1 MAAMKRPPKPLLT
14 APDLLQ
20 NKVQELQARLLE
32 KEMALFL
39 SEQQLR
45 LKNQQ
50 IDLKNQQIRQK
61 DLRIQI
67 LEEYVRLEKLRRY
80 GQKSEKAVGQSE
92 LFNEVEMLAEL
103 DLPEPVAPD
112 LIEAPAHPATRT
124 NKLRPGRKPLP
135 AELPRVR
142 ILHELSEDKRVC
154 PCGCQLSAIGE
165 AISEQLDIVPAQV
178 RVLQHVRTKYACRA
192 CEQGVQTAPLPPQ
205 PIPKSQ
211 ASPGLLAHLMV
222 AKYIDAQPLHRQEK
236 ALARSQVHL
245 PRQTQANWMIRA
257 SHLFQPL
264 LNLMRDILLS
274 GPYLHCDETRIQVLK
289 EPDKPAESQSY
300 MWVQV
305 GGLPNRRVILYDYRD
320 TRSGRVPVELL
331 ADYQGY
337 LMVDG
342 YEGYAAV
349 GRQDGVRL
357 LACWVHAR
365 RKFVEARQAQPKSS
379 KTATRADQV
388 IQQIAKLYKV
398 ERDGQALMPEARH
411 QLRQERSLPIL
422 AELRA
427 WLDATRE
434 QVLPSGKLGEAIAY
448 LDKYWPR
455 LVRYCEDGRLPIDN
469 NPAENAI
476 RPFVIGRKN
485 WMFSATQKGA
495 HASAAIYS
503 LIETVRANGLE
514 PYHYLRHVLKELPK
528 AQSVED
534 YERLLPWNLT
544 ADTLIESRLADERG
558 VG

>member
-1 MAAMKRPPKPLLT
+1 MKRPPTPLPT
-14 APDLLQ
+14 DPVQLQ
-20 NKVQELQARLLE
+20 NMILELQSRLSE
-32 KEMALFL
+32 KEAALSH
-39 SEQQLR
+39 SEQQVHQ
-45 LKNQQ
+45 KN
-50 IDLKNQQIRQK
+50 
-61 DLRIQI
+61 LRIQI

-80 GQKSEKAVGQSE
+80 GQKSEKAVGQGE
-92 LFNEVEMLAEL
+92 LFNEVEAFAEP
-103 DLPEPVAPD
+103 DIPEQPISDPASRPPVDRSTKP
-112 LIEAPAHPATRT
+112 
-124 NKLRPGRKPLP
+124 RPGRKPLP

-142 ILHELSEDKRVC
+142 ILHELPAEQQTC
-154 PCGCQLSAIGE
+154 PCGCQLTAIGE
-165 AISEQLDIVPAQV
+165 EVSEQLDIVPAQV
-178 RVLQHVRTKYACRA
+178 RVLQHVRTKYACRT

-211 ASPGLLAHLMV
+211 ASPGLLAHIMV
-222 AKYIDAQPLHRQEK
+222 AKYLDAQPLHRQEK

-245 PRQTQANWMIRA
+245 PRQTQATWMIRA
-257 SHLFQPL
+257 SQLFQPL
-264 LNLMRDILLS
+264 LNLMRDTLLS
-274 GPYLHCDETRIQVLK
+274 GPYLHCDETRLQVLK

-305 GGLPNRRVILYDYRD
+305 GGLPDRRVILYDYRD

-379 KTATRADQV
+379 KTATRADHP
-388 IQQIAKLYKV
+388 IQQIGRLYAV
-398 ERDGQALMPEARH
+398 ERDAQALSPEARH

-422 AELRA
+422 AELRT
-427 WLDATRE
+427 WLDENRK

-485 WMFSATQKGA
+485 WLFSATPKGA

-503 LIETVRANGLE
+503 LIETTRANGLE

-544 ADTLIESRLADERG
+544 ADTLIESRLVDERV

>member
-1 MAAMKRPPKPLLT
+1 MVAMKRPPNPLPSDP
-14 APDLLQ
+14 AHLQ
-20 NKVQELQARLLE
+20 NLVLELQAQLLV
-32 KEMALFL
+32 
-39 SEQQLR
+39 QQRQL
-45 LKNQQ
+45 Q
-50 IDLKNQQIRQK
+50 QK

-80 GQKSEKAVGQSE
+80 GPKSEKAAGQGE
-92 LFNEVEMLAEL
+92 LFNEVETLAEV
-103 DLPEPVAPD
+103 DLPEPTA
-112 LIEAPAHPATRT
+112 LERAEAPAHPSARRT
-124 NKLRPGRKPLP
+124 STPRPGRKPLP

-142 ILHELSEDKRVC
+142 ILHELSEGQQVC
-154 PCGCQLSAIGE
+154 PCGCQLKVIGE
-165 AISEQLDIVPAQV
+165 EVSEQLDIVPAQV
-178 RVLQHVRTKYACRA
+178 RVLQHVRQKYACRA
-192 CEQGVQTAPLPPQ
+192 CEQGVLTAPLPPQ

-222 AKYIDAQPLHRQEK
+222 AKYLDAQPLHRQEK

-245 PRQTQANWMIRA
+245 PRQTQATWMIRA
-257 SHLFQPL
+257 SQLFQPL
-264 LNLMRDILLS
+264 LNLMRDALLS
-274 GPYLHCDETRIQVLK
+274 GPYLHCDETRVQVLK
-289 EPDKPAESQSY
+289 EPDKPPESQSY

-305 GGLPNRRVILYDYRD
+305 GGLPDRRVILYDYRD

-342 YEGYAAV
+342 YEGYGAV
-349 GRQDGVRL
+349 GRQDGVQL
-357 LACWVHAR
+357 LACWAHAR
-365 RKFVEARQAQPKSS
+365 RKFVEAGKAQPKAS
-379 KTATRADQV
+379 KTTRRADQV
-388 IQQIAKLYKV
+388 IQQIARLYKI
-398 ERDGQALMPEARH
+398 EREAQEFSPEARY
-411 QLRQERSLPIL
+411 QFRQERSLPIL
-422 AELRA
+422 ADLRA
-427 WLDATRE
+427 WLDENRA

-485 WMFSATQKGA
+485 WLFSASQQGA

-514 PYHYLRHVLKELPK
+514 PYHYLRHVLKALPRV
-528 AQSVED
+528 QSVED
-534 YERLLPWNLT
+534 YERLLPWSLT
-544 ADTLIESRLADERG
+544 ADTLIESRLADEGG